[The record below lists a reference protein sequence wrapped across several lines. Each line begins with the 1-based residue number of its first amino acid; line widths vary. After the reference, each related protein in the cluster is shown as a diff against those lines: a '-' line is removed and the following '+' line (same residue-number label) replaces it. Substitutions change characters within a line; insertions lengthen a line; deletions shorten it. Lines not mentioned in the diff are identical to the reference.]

1 VPVYRSLPG
10 VVVQALAAET
20 VRAGVLRV
28 PPAWAYGL
36 GLGIWTLL
44 LALAFPR
51 YNWRV
56 NLAVGTAAVAALLA
70 SAVYTYAAH
79 RIEVAVAPFLLVA
92 ATLFIAAALRLLEY
106 QTWRAL
112 AYAVRFRHRD
122 AMLRSVVDSSTD
134 CILCTDHTGV
144 ILTANRAA
152 SNLFNT
158 PQRGLLGRSITDL
171 IPGLRGDSAALG
183 AAAGAIAEY
192 CAVDPRGRS
201 FPVEVSFSRVA
212 LDDKALYTAIVR
224 DVTERKTQEARL
236 EHQATHDPLTRLPN
250 RAAVMEYLE
259 TLLEDPSAEQRIAV
273 LMLDLCRFKE
283 VNDTLGHDVGDEVL
297 CEVARR
303 FSTTLTDPAFIGR
316 IGGDEFTVVVPQVS
330 RRLVVD
336 DLSNRLVE
344 CLRNPIRVRGI
355 AIEVGLS
362 IGVALWPDHAGDA
375 QELLRHSDIAMY
387 EAKHRNSAYEYYSRE
402 QDQHTVRRLSM
413 VSDLRSAISHEE
425 ISLRYQPQVDLESGG
440 IVAVEALLRWQ
451 HPVHGS
457 VSPSEFISIAESTDI
472 IRPLTEWT
480 ITHALDQMDRWDR
493 EGLRLRV
500 AVNLSARALQDVD
513 FPRHLQ
519 LLLDRH
525 SIDPSRLELEITE
538 TAMML
543 DPNRARQIVRELQ
556 GLGVRIAIDDYGTG
570 FSSLG
575 YLRDLRVDAL
585 KLDKSFVIDL
595 ETNEQNRVIVEST
608 AHMAHALGMETVAEG
623 VESEWVSRYLTAA
636 GYRLGQG
643 YWFARPMSPA
653 DCADLVAGASG
664 TQERRIARPRDELDD
679 RDAVSAA

>member
-1 VPVYRSLPG
+1 
-10 VVVQALAAET
+10 
-20 VRAGVLRV
+20 
-28 PPAWAYGL
+28 
-36 GLGIWTLL
+36 
-44 LALAFPR
+44 
-51 YNWRV
+51 
-56 NLAVGTAAVAALLA
+56 
-70 SAVYTYAAH
+70 
-79 RIEVAVAPFLLVA
+79 
-92 ATLFIAAALRLLEY
+92 
-106 QTWRAL
+106 
-112 AYAVRFRHRD
+112 
-122 AMLRSVVDSSTD
+122 
-134 CILCTDHTGV
+134 
-144 ILTANRAA
+144 
-152 SNLFNT
+152 
-158 PQRGLLGRSITDL
+158 
-171 IPGLRGDSAALG
+171 
-183 AAAGAIAEY
+183 
-192 CAVDPRGRS
+192 
-201 FPVEVSFSRVA
+201 
-212 LDDKALYTAIVR
+212 
-224 DVTERKTQEARL
+224 
-236 EHQATHDPLTRLPN
+236 
-250 RAAVMEYLE
+250 
-259 TLLEDPSAEQRIAV
+259 
-273 LMLDLCRFKE
+273 
-283 VNDTLGHDVGDEVL
+283 
-297 CEVARR
+297 
-303 FSTTLTDPAFIGR
+303 
-316 IGGDEFTVVVPQVS
+316 
-330 RRLVVD
+330 
-336 DLSNRLVE
+336 
-344 CLRNPIRVRGI
+344 
-355 AIEVGLS
+355 
-362 IGVALWPDHAGDA
+362 
-375 QELLRHSDIAMY
+375 
-387 EAKHRNSAYEYYSRE
+387 
-402 QDQHTVRRLSM
+402 M

-643 YWFARPMSPA
+643 YWFARPMSAA

-664 TQERRIARPRDELDD
+664 TQQRRIARPRDELDG